1 MEAYGHHVIELDQET
16 YSYNLNAEA
25 MSGIYPRSATEEEQE
40 LEKRENPELKKERK
54 PATPF
59 QGRRRS
65 KASSLAKDGFPRR
78 KRSFEGMSE
87 MNEIFRR

>member
-40 LEKRENPELKKERK
+40 LEEREIPESELKKKRK

-78 KRSFEGMSE
+78 KRSFEGIS
-87 MNEIFRR
+87 